1 MNCLVSTLYVFW
13 KTNPTNRGDYCY
25 LLVYCSSFWHCSS
38 DQGTVVL
45 GTLHLQGEGQVLLGS
60 ILGQRRPGR
69 QRVGR
74 GKLSSGNACAVAWVA
89 RALGCAPWPPSRSR
103 ALSARPF
110 SWDEEWP
117 WWPMLYLCH
126 ICWYALF
133 TYALWCSRP
142 SPALVSPALS
152 SGCSHSRGYSSPG
165 EKPRV
170 GGVGRGHCA
179 GGAVNADVG
188 LARVLFLVCLTA
200 VSQDV
205 SVFLLAS
212 SSKPRARSLFG
223 WASGGRGDKWSCR
236 RPCRDPA
243 HRGVADAA
251 PGHPAG
257 PPWVGPATTPSPSS

>member
-13 KTNPTNRGDYCY
+13 KTNPTNWGDYCY

-60 ILGQRRPGR
+60 ILGRRRPGR

-74 GKLSSGNACAVAWVA
+74 GKLSSGNACAVTWVA
-89 RALGCAPWPPSRSR
+89 RALGCAPWPPSQSR

-110 SWDEEWP
+110 SWDEESP
-117 WWPMLYLCH
+117 WCPMLYLCH

-152 SGCSHSRGYSSPG
+152 SGCSHSRGYSFSW
-165 EKPRV
+165 
-170 GGVGRGHCA
+170 GRA
-179 GGAVNADVG
+179 
-188 LARVLFLVCLTA
+188 ARRWGRQRALCRG
-200 VSQDV
+200 
-205 SVFLLAS
+205 S
-212 SSKPRARSLFG
+212 SE
-223 WASGGRGDKWSCR
+223 CR
-236 RPCRDPA
+236 RGA
-243 HRGVADAA
+243 SK
-251 PGHPAG
+251 
-257 PPWVGPATTPSPSS
+257 SPSSCVFNWSEPRCFRFSLSFVFKAQGQEPVWMSVRWEGGQVVLQEALQGPSS